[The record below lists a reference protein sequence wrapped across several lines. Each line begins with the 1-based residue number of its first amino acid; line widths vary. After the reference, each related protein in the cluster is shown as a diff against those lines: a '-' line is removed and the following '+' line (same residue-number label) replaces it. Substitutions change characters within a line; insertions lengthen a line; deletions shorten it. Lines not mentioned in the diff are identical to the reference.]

1 MVSLGS
7 FCFANFGIVFY
18 DVMSNVFITGSA
30 DGLGQM
36 AARILINEGH
46 NVWVHGRNE
55 HRAEEAMGALPG
67 VAGAL
72 SGDLS
77 QIKETILLAC
87 RINRL
92 GKFDAIIHNAGVGF
106 CEPKRR
112 NTRDGLP
119 EVFAVNSLAPYLLT
133 ALIKKPTRLIY
144 ISSALHFHGDVT
156 LKDLTWEK
164 RTWNGFQAYA
174 DSKFHNLLL
183 SQTIARVWPQTLSN
197 AVEPGWVSTKM
208 GGPDAIDD
216 LTKAP
221 VTQAWLAVSHD
232 KEAMANGRYFYHQ
245 RARAFHQKAADPEI
259 QDAFLDSCKKIT
271 GVSIPLL

>member
-1 MVSLGS
+1 
-7 FCFANFGIVFY
+7 
-18 DVMSNVFITGSA
+18 MSNIFITGSA

-55 HRAEEAMGALPG
+55 YRAEEAMSALPG
-67 VAGAL
+67 AVGAIA
-72 SGDLS
+72 GDLS
-77 QIKETILLAC
+77 EIKETVLLAC

-92 GKFDAIIHNAGVGF
+92 GNFDAIIHNASVGF
-106 CEPKRR
+106 CEPNRG

-133 ALIKKPTRLIY
+133 SLIKKPTRLIY
-144 ISSALHFHGDVT
+144 ISSALHFHGDIT
-156 LKDLTWEK
+156 LQDLTWEK

-183 SQTIARVWPQTLSN
+183 SQSIARLWSQTISN

-208 GGPDAIDD
+208 GGPNAIDD

-221 VTQAWLAVSHD
+221 VTQAWLAASND
-232 KEAMANGRYFYHQ
+232 KEAMVNGRYFYHQ
-245 RARAFHQKAADPEI
+245 RATAFNRQAANPEI
-259 QDAFLDSCKKIT
+259 QEAYLDYCKKIT
-271 GVSIPLL
+271 GVSIPLM